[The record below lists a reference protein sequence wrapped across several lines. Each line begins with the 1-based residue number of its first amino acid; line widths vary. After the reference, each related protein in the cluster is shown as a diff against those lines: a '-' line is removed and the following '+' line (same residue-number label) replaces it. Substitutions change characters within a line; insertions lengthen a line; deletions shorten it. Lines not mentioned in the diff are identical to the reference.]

1 MAGKMVL
8 LLAAVLALTDA
19 ASITYPT
26 RSNLDV
32 NFNNFGF
39 KFGAKFNNKAQPKDG
54 GKVFMEIPMNMAMR
68 ILKGEPSLVRQLL
81 VPFKEESYVFYQPSF
96 FERLYD
102 VVNMKMEMDYDAKN
116 FKSGVMTANAKY
128 IITHHDY
135 TQETGTIKIE
145 GDGKNVVFQVIPKE
159 EVLTK
164 TVFRPVEV
172 KFTFMPKQLKMIFTQ
187 EKMTFETFFVQRGQ
201 VFETQMTYKSE
212 FEPTCQMTM
221 RMDVGKQKIEF
232 TRSENDVMKTNMV
245 MEMQGSRGAN
255 FEQLTGTM
263 KLTGTMEAT
272 RWWTEGTPVD
282 FVIKKNGKTI
292 DGSFTFNNFKF
303 GKFNM
308 DWNKKKFVGNMYMKE
323 GIVVVNFDASKG
335 EYEITFP
342 KEWFYD
348 MKSLKMKM
356 TETNNHKTWDLVLMR
371 ENVEFYTMKMDMKDT
386 KLWSKMSVVVSMET
400 KNADMVDS
408 FFYIVG
414 VSKYRFCNKL
424 VNGCFTKGQYSLV
437 ASKSGTFGIFVEK
450 EGQMVMKLQ
459 FDGDMSHRTL
469 NMKFFYPRFFQKTLN
484 KPFETLTMKMKMDN
498 WRSFNAETNFENMKM
513 EMTHEPHAPLKHDF
527 KFMVTRNG
535 KMMSEYNLKYDIGMK
550 QKPTTFEAEYTLNE
564 KSMTHRMLC
573 DYSTHLCFK
582 NLKES
587 FMFNPK
593 TYDMDHTITKD
604 TKNVLDF
611 HTKFEN
617 GKLKSFIWNT
627 PYLVPF
633 YRYMTTRRYSA
644 ENDDDDYSTSF
655 TILPLLQVSVQQIL
669 QPHAHA
675 ADSLRGEG

>member
-1 MAGKMVL
+1 MG
-8 LLAAVLALTDA
+8 
-19 ASITYPT
+19 
-26 RSNLDV
+26 
-32 NFNNFGF
+32 
-39 KFGAKFNNKAQPKDG
+39 
-54 GKVFMEIPMNMAMR
+54 
-68 ILKGEPSLVRQLL
+68 
-81 VPFKEESYVFYQPSF
+81 
-96 FERLYD
+96 
-102 VVNMKMEMDYDAKN
+102 EMDYDAKN

-128 IITHHDY
+128 ISTHHDY

-212 FEPTCQMTM
+212 FESTCQMTM

-232 TRSENDVMKTNMV
+232 TRSENDVMKTNIV

-414 VSKYRFCNKL
+414 VSKYRSCNKL

-437 ASKSGTFGIFVEK
+437 ASKFGTFGIFVEK

-469 NMKFFYPRFFQKTLN
+469 NMKL
-484 KPFETLTMKMKMDN
+484 
-498 WRSFNAETNFENMKM
+498 

-527 KFMVTRNG
+527 KFMVTKNG
-535 KMMSEYNLKYDIGMK
+535 KMMSEYNLKYDNGMK

-573 DYSTHLCFK
+573 DYSTHL
-582 NLKES
+582 S
-587 FMFNPK
+587 
-593 TYDMDHTITKD
+593 
-604 TKNVLDF
+604 
-611 HTKFEN
+611 
-617 GKLKSFIWNT
+617 
-627 PYLVPF
+627 
-633 YRYMTTRRYSA
+633 
-644 ENDDDDYSTSF
+644 
-655 TILPLLQVSVQQIL
+655 
-669 QPHAHA
+669 
-675 ADSLRGEG
+675 

>member
-1 MAGKMVL
+1 MMY
-8 LLAAVLALTDA
+8 LALA
-19 ASITYPT
+19 
-26 RSNLDV
+26 V
-32 NFNNFGF
+32 
-39 KFGAKFNNKAQPKDG
+39 
-54 GKVFMEIPMNMAMR
+54 
-68 ILKGEPSLVRQLL
+68 
-81 VPFKEESYVFYQPSF
+81 
-96 FERLYD
+96 
-102 VVNMKMEMDYDAKN
+102 
-116 FKSGVMTANAKY
+116 
-128 IITHHDY
+128 ITHHDY

-145 GDGKNVVFQVIPKE
+145 GDGKNVALQVIPKE

-172 KFTFMPKQLKMIFTQ
+172 KFTFMPKQLKMVFTQ

-308 DWNKKKFVGNMYMKE
+308 DWNKKKFLGNMYMKE

-356 TETNNHKTWDLVLMR
+356 TETNN
-371 ENVEFYTMKMDMKDT
+371 
-386 KLWSKMSVVVSMET
+386 
-400 KNADMVDS
+400 ADMVDS

-424 VNGCFTKGQYSLV
+424 VNGCFKKGKYSMV
-437 ASKSGTFGIFVEK
+437 ASKDGNFKVEVEK
-450 EGQMVMKLQ
+450 EDVKVMMMKLK
-459 FDGDMSHRTL
+459 FAPRTVDME
-469 NMKFFYPRFFQKTLN
+469 FFYPRFFQKTLN
-484 KPFETLTMKMKMDN
+484 KPFETLTMKMKMNN

-535 KMMSEYNLKYDIGMK
+535 EMMSEYNLKYDIGMM
-550 QKPTTFEAEYTLNE
+550 QKPTTFESEYNLNE

-587 FMFNPK
+587 FMYNPK
-593 TYDMDHTITKD
+593 TYNMDHTITKD
-604 TKNVLDF
+604 TKNVLD
-611 HTKFEN
+611 
-617 GKLKSFIWNT
+617 S
-627 PYLVPF
+627 
-633 YRYMTTRRYSA
+633 
-644 ENDDDDYSTSF
+644 
-655 TILPLLQVSVQQIL
+655 
-669 QPHAHA
+669 
-675 ADSLRGEG
+675 